1 VLQLEPRGSIGRFRS
16 RLDRVADHV
25 GVADEH
31 DRFNRSRCGRV
42 DHRPVEKPRPRD
54 RQDDAPEG
62 RSLRLV
68 DADRPAVS
76 ELLEIGCQDRVRG
89 AIVEGYPRAILM
101 RVPDRPDRPVHEA
114 GVGRLVRK
122 RIEHHVAGP
131 ITERGLANTVRKVL
145 RSGETSFE
153 YERVVQPRPKLGRW
167 AAELEG
173 LLSGNAGKSA
183 REQLTL
189 IRIFEELRGR
199 GYDGGYDAVRRY
211 ARRWSK
217 ERGQSTAAA
226 YVPLSFAPGEAYQFD
241 WSHEVVLLN
250 GVTVIVKA
258 AHVRL
263 CHSRML
269 FVRCYPRETQEMVF
283 DAHDRAFAL
292 FKGTCVRGIYD
303 NMKTAVETIFVGK
316 GRLYNRRFMQM
327 CSHYLVDP
335 VACTPASG
343 WEKGQVENQVGL
355 VRERFFTPRLRFKT
369 LDELNAWLLDKCIAY
384 AKAHRHPEMT
394 EQTVW
399 EVFEAER
406 PKLVPY
412 AGRFDGFHAVPASVS
427 KTCLVRFDN
436 NKYSV
441 TASAVGRPVEVH
453 AYADRIVIRQD
464 GRIVAEHARSFGR
477 GDTVYDPWHYV
488 PVLARKPGALRNGA
502 PFKDWV
508 LPAAIERVRRKLAS
522 ADDGNRQMVDILN
535 AVLTDGLPAV
545 EAACAEAIA
554 QGVHSADVVLN
565 ILARQ
570 RDPAPPANILTPAA
584 LTLRHAPIADCAR
597 YDNLRRTI

>member
-1 VLQLEPRGSIGRFRS
+1 ML
-16 RLDRVADHV
+16 
-25 GVADEH
+25 
-31 DRFNRSRCGRV
+31 
-42 DHRPVEKPRPRD
+42 
-54 RQDDAPEG
+54 
-62 RSLRLV
+62 
-68 DADRPAVS
+68 
-76 ELLEIGCQDRVRG
+76 
-89 AIVEGYPRAILM
+89 IVETIAKIRRAYFSQKKTIKEICREL
-101 RVPDRPDRPVHEA
+101 RIS
-114 GVGRLVRK
+114 RK
-122 RIEHHVAGP
+122 V
-131 ITERGLANTVRKVL
+131 VRKVI
-145 RSGETSFE
+145 RTGATEFR
-153 YERVVQPRPKLGRW
+153 YERSRQPMPRLGPWR
-167 AAELEG
+167 ERLDVMLEA
-173 LLSGNAGKSA
+173 NAQKAA
-183 REQLTL
+183 RERLTL
-189 IRIFEELRGR
+189 IRIFEELQGL
-199 GYDGGYDAVRRY
+199 GFDGSYAAVRRY
-211 ARRWSK
+211 ALRWGEEHSCA
-217 ERGQSTAAA
+217 TAAA
-226 YVPLSFAPGEAYQFD
+226 YIPLSFAPGEAYQFD

-384 AKAHRHPEMT
+384 AKAHRHPELA

-554 QGVHSADVVLN
+554 HGVHSADVVLN

-570 RDPAPPANILTPAA
+570 RDPAPPANIATPAS
-584 LTLRHAPIADCAR
+584 LTLLHAPIADCAR